1 VEPVVTCAD
10 PAAPEQVLACLG
22 SILASPEFS
31 PSPQL
36 SRFLRYVVENG
47 LAGDEAALKETV
59 IGVAVFRRDPSYDTK
74 LDPIVRVEAR
84 RLRNRLDAYYRR
96 TASCDPVRIS
106 LPKGGYVPLFAP
118 CAKKEE
124 ETGPDFEAVD
134 PNVHEDTK
142 VQEIVSTGTQK
153 RRFPFVLVAV
163 LLSAALVGIAASV
176 RQAIEPPGVASRFWS
191 SIFGGDAPALVV
203 PADSGLVMLE
213 NLSKITV
220 SLQDY
225 ITGEYRLRLAR
236 QAPNDPDLAFNLGGR
251 RYTSIADL
259 DFASRL
265 STSAQNSGH
274 RIAIRYARDV
284 RVDDMKRGSVILLG
298 AKQSN
303 PWVEL
308 FERDATLRIEDDETT
323 TALRIVNLA
332 PNPGEPGSI
341 LMSPAAMQEDIYG
354 IVTYHRNGGGPGA
367 ALVVAGTT
375 VAGTEA
381 AADFVLDDARFE
393 PWLRKAQSPS
403 GFHGFDI
410 LLHGRNLAGAAPRAE
425 VVSMHVQR

>member
-1 VEPVVTCAD
+1 METVVTHPD
-10 PAAPEQVLACLG
+10 SVAAEQVLACLG
-22 SILASPEFS
+22 NILASPEFS

-47 LAGDEAALKETV
+47 LAGEEAALKESV
-59 IGVAVFRRDPSYDTK
+59 IGVAVFRRDASYDTK

-84 RLRNRLDAYYRR
+84 RLRNRLDEYYRR
-96 TASCDPVRIS
+96 AGSCDPVHIS
-106 LPKGGYVPLFAP
+106 LPKGGYVPLFAARTNEQETGSDFETP
-118 CAKKEE
+118 EKNAQE
-124 ETGPDFEAVD
+124 ETS
-134 PNVHEDTK
+134 
-142 VQEIVSTGTQK
+142 VQRVVPAELQ
-153 RRFPFVLVAV
+153 RRRLPF
-163 LLSAALVGIAASV
+163 LLAAALAAAALIGIAVSV
-176 RQAIEPPGVASRFWS
+176 RQAIEASHVASQFWS
-191 SIFGGDAPALVV
+191 SIFGGDSPAMIV

-213 NLSKITV
+213 NLSKVSV

-236 QAPNDPDLAFNLGGR
+236 HAPNDPDLAFNLGAR

-265 STSAQNSGH
+265 STRAQASGH

-284 RVDDMKRGSVILLG
+284 RVEDMKRGNIILLG

-308 FERDATLRIEDDETT
+308 FESDATLRIEDDENT

-332 PNPGEPGSI
+332 PNSGEPRSI
-341 LMSPAAMQEDIYG
+341 LMSPSAMQEDIYG
-354 IVTYHRNGGGPGA
+354 IVTYHRNGGGAGA
-367 ALVVAGTT
+367 ALMVAGTT

-393 PWLRKAQSPS
+393 PWLRKAQAGS

-410 LLHGRNLAGAAPRAE
+410 LLHGRNLAGVAPRAD
-425 VVSMHVQR
+425 VISIHVQR

>member
-1 VEPVVTCAD
+1 VETVVTQAE
-10 PAAPEQVLACLG
+10 PLAAEQVLACLG
-22 SILASPEFS
+22 NILASPEFS

-47 LAGDEAALKETV
+47 LSGAESALKESV
-59 IGVAVFRRDPSYDTK
+59 IGVTVFRRDASYDTK

-84 RLRNRLDAYYRR
+84 RLRNRLDEYYRR
-96 TASCDPVRIS
+96 TGSCDPVHIS
-106 LPKGGYVPLFAP
+106 LPKGGYVPCFSS
-118 CAKKEE
+118 CIKEE
-124 ETGPDFEAVD
+124 IGQDFDA
-134 PNVHEDTK
+134 PAANVHE
-142 VQEIVSTGTQK
+142 IAAGGT
-153 RRFPFVLVAV
+153 RRRQLPFLLFAV
-163 LLSAALVGIAASV
+163 LLGAALMVIAASI
-176 RQAIEPPGVASRFWS
+176 RQAIVEPGVASRFWS
-191 SIFGGDAPALVV
+191 LIFAGAPALIV

-213 NLSKITV
+213 NLSKIRV

-225 ITGEYRLRLAR
+225 ITGEYRLRMAR
-236 QAPNDPDLAFNLGGR
+236 QAPNDSGLAFNLGGR

-259 DFASRL
+259 EFASKL
-265 STSAQNSGH
+265 STRAQASGH
-274 RIAIRYARDV
+274 AIAIRYARDV

-308 FERDATLRIEDDETT
+308 FERESTLRIEDDETT
-323 TALRIVNLA
+323 TSLRIVNLA
-332 PNPGEPGSI
+332 PNPGEPRSI
-341 LMSPAAMQEDIYG
+341 LMSPSAMQEDIYG
-354 IVTYHRNGGGPGA
+354 IVTYHRNGAGGGA
-367 ALVVAGTT
+367 ALLIAGTT

-410 LLHGRNLAGAAPRAE
+410 LLHGRNLAGAAPRAD